1 MHRTWTVPLF
11 LLSASLVGCAS
22 ESSSAPLSSD
32 ATLIE
37 QTITTIAGDTDDLS
51 TLVTALEVAD
61 LVETLEGEGPFTV
74 FAPTNEA
81 FAKLPEGELEALLED
96 EDALRDVLL
105 YHVVPGELF
114 AVDVLARESLET
126 ALGATISVQ
135 ADGPTLNETIGLV
148 ATDIAAKNGVVH
160 LIDMVLIPPTDDDEG
175 EDDDSDSDDGDGD
188 DDGEGDDDLLT
199 IAEIAASD
207 DRFETLVAAL
217 ELTKLDATVSGD
229 GPFTVFAPTDG
240 AFDALPDDVLEDLF
254 ANPDEL
260 ANILLYHV
268 VPGALFAED
277 VVAADELTT
286 ALGPSITVQGEALT
300 LNENVNLII
309 TDIAASNG
317 VIHVID
323 AVLLPPPPPAPKNIV
338 EIAKSDDRFETLV
351 AALKLTKLDAV
362 LEGDGPFT
370 VFAPTDDAFDA
381 LPEELL
387 HELLDN
393 PDALADILLYHVVPG
408 ALFAEDVV
416 AADELATAL
425 GPSITVQGE
434 ALTLN
439 ENVNL
444 IITDIV
450 ASNGVIHVID
460 AVLLPPPPPKNI
472 VEIALEDE
480 RFTTLV
486 DALHEAHLV
495 DALQG
500 EGPFTVFAPTNEA
513 FERVPKLLRKL
524 LFSNSHTL
532 RNVLLYHVVPGDLAS
547 GDVLA
552 SEVLE
557 TLLGPDIE
565 VDAKNATLNGHVNLI
580 ELDIVASNGVI
591 HVIDSVLIPPLH

>member
-1 MHRTWTVPLF
+1 MHRTWIVPLW
-11 LLSASLVGCAS
+11 LLCASLVGCAS
-22 ESSSAPLSSD
+22 ESNSAPLSSD
-32 ATLIE
+32 ATLLE
-37 QTITTIAGDTDDLS
+37 QTIPTLAGDTDDLS

-61 LVETLEGEGPFTV
+61 LVDTLEGEGPFTV

-81 FAKLPEGELEALLED
+81 FAKLPEGELDALLDD

-114 AVDVLARESLET
+114 AVDVLASESLET

-135 ADGPTLNETIGLV
+135 ADGPTLNETVGLV

-160 LIDMVLIPPTDDDEG
+160 LIDMVLIPPTNDDEG
-175 EDDDSDSDDGDGD
+175 GDDDSDSDDGNDNDGD
-188 DDGEGDDDLLT
+188 DDRLT
-199 IAEIAASD
+199 IAEIAAGD

-217 ELTKLDATVSGD
+217 KLTKLDATVSGE
-229 GPFTVFAPTDG
+229 GPFTVFAPTDD
-240 AFDALPDDVLEDLF
+240 AFDALPDDVFEDLL
-254 ANPDEL
+254 ANPDQL
-260 ANILLYHV
+260 ADILLYHV
-268 VPGALFAED
+268 VPGELLAED
-277 VVAADELTT
+277 VLAADELAT
-286 ALGPSITVQGEALT
+286 AFGPTISVQGDALT
-300 LNENVNLII
+300 LNGNVNLVA
-309 TDIAASNG
+309 TDIVASNG

-338 EIAKSDDRFETLV
+338 ETAKSDDRFETLV

-381 LPEELL
+381 LPEALL

-393 PDALADILLYHVVPG
+393 PEALADILLYHVVPG
-408 ALFAEDVV
+408 ELLAEDVV
-416 AADELATAL
+416 AADELTTAL
-425 GPSITVQGE
+425 GPTITVQGE

-439 ENVNL
+439 ESVNL
-444 IITDIV
+444 LVTDVV

-486 DALHEAHLV
+486 DALHQAHLV

-513 FERVPKLLRKL
+513 FERVPKLLQKL
-524 LFSNSHTL
+524 LFSNPHTL

-565 VDAKNATLNGHVNLI
+565 VDAENATLNGHVNLI